1 MYCFLFSSAC
11 TPTVRRYWMIL
22 TKEIKSIQTYR
33 VMPYDTK
40 ENRLLIEIY
49 GRSYDIMPTN
59 ETDNVNLA
67 LSRHQP
73 ELLGVIQNLL
83 PSGGIFPFLTTCNL
97 TAPLRN
103 SSFNPAKKYLK
114 KIGPLA
120 LSQIST
126 PARTSLR
133 QAALTSGLTPGSH
146 RPLLLPP
153 DRQPSPLRSSQEYR
167 QDCGFV
173 IHLSTPSYSWIE
185 HISFLQ
191 CWEKP
196 ALTYSAVRSA
206 VPPQTPRVP
215 VPPHDEFT
223 TVSRQ
228 HTTL

>member
-11 TPTVRRYWMIL
+11 TATVQRHWMIL

-33 VMPYDTK
+33 VMPYDTN
-40 ENRLLIEIY
+40 ENRFLIEIY
-49 GRSYDIMPTN
+49 GRSYDIMRTN
-59 ETDNVNLA
+59 ETNNINLA

-73 ELLGVIQNLL
+73 ELLGVIQNITLL

-103 SSFNPAKKYLK
+103 SSFNPAEKYLK

-126 PARTSLR
+126 PARTCLR
-133 QAALTSGLTPGSH
+133 RAALTSGLTPGSH
-146 RPLLLPP
+146 RPPLLPP

-167 QDCGFV
+167 QDLGFV
-173 IHLSTPSYSWIE
+173 THLSTPSSSWIE
-185 HISFLQ
+185 HILFLQ

-206 VPPQTPRVP
+206 VPPQTPRAP
-215 VPPHDEFT
+215 ILPHDEFT
-223 TVSRQ
+223 TASR
-228 HTTL
+228 